1 MPQFEDYSSFD
12 MSTNSG
18 QPQEEGAGIGT
29 ALLNALGMQ
38 TREQKAKEV
47 QKFITE
53 VQASGGRDKAMEVVR
68 NYSSKFRNPQDLS
81 VAFGVV
87 DQHWPVPSK
96 ELKELEVFDEEEGTS
111 SKRFVPSSHAT
122 AMNDPA
128 VVRQLFGDRAT
139 LTKPDVRDFYTPGTK
154 EGDIRYLGKLPA
166 AKRPEGAMTLQEIT
180 EGHKVRAEAQ
190 ATTRHDFAVK
200 RHEEWLDLAER
211 RFEELMTRGGEKPAE
226 RDLTRGRALLNDA
239 SRLTATSLNARILP
253 DGSFGFDDKDKSAL
267 FSQRLEF
274 ISRLVE
280 QDPSILKKPNAA
292 LELHSAAVKALP
304 LKEAPSTTPPVEP
317 KPPAGGKL
325 KAAGDAIADFFNPQ
339 PKPTAKPAAK
349 PAEGEAPTK
358 ENAAKAI
365 NDKAK
370 KISARTDISDADKA
384 KALTKLRAI
393 AKEQGVKVN
402 F

>member
-1 MPQFEDYSSFD
+1 
-12 MSTNSG
+12 
-18 QPQEEGAGIGT
+18 
-29 ALLNALGMQ
+29 
-38 TREQKAKEV
+38 
-47 QKFITE
+47 
-53 VQASGGRDKAMEVVR
+53 
-68 NYSSKFRNPQDLS
+68 
-81 VAFGVV
+81 
-87 DQHWPVPSK
+87 
-96 ELKELEVFDEEEGTS
+96 
-111 SKRFVPSSHAT
+111 
-122 AMNDPA
+122 
-128 VVRQLFGDRAT
+128 
-139 LTKPDVRDFYTPGTK
+139 
-154 EGDIRYLGKLPA
+154 
-166 AKRPEGAMTLQEIT
+166 
-180 EGHKVRAEAQ
+180 
-190 ATTRHDFAVK
+190 
-200 RHEEWLDLAER
+200 
-211 RFEELMTRGGEKPAE
+211 MTRGGEKPAE

-339 PKPTAKPAAK
+339 PKPAAKPAAK

-370 KISARTDISDADKA
+370 KVSARTDISDADKA